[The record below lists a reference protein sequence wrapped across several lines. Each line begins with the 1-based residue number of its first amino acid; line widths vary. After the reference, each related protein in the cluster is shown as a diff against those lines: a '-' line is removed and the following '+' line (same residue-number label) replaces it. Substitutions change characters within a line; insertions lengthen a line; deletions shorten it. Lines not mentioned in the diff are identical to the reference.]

1 MRPLMAAVAL
11 ICCFAGPALAECD
24 CGYPEQRPQPC
35 RRCIEKH
42 VYVPVAP
49 PQPEVSRPE
58 GGYAAPPQTGIFAG
72 ESAGMGLEGMEI
84 EFPKLSFKFPSIRF
98 PRLTHFRQ
106 GPRMLVESAE
116 APWVEN
122 FRDEAA
128 IEVARPEAG
137 RAPETKEAGPAKP
150 CDLPPKPPCA
160 AQPASDAAGSQ
171 LAALD
176 AQLGARLA
184 QLREMEQRLDAK
196 VDRLAATL
204 EQLNRLE
211 TLSTARLAQPAAGTG
226 EAAELPA
233 NGVSQPVSITAT
245 SAGEPRRLPATEGQ
259 RPAAEPG
266 AGLGGDNAP
275 QARAASFTLPG
286 PNRPAAATVSDMRP
300 EAGLW
305 ATGGP
310 AVTPPAKPPVQRPTF
325 AAGLSQLGRNLFGP
339 KR

>member
-1 MRPLMAAVAL
+1 MRPLVAAVAL
-11 ICCFAGPALAECD
+11 LGLFAGRALAECD

-49 PQPEVSRPE
+49 PQPEVTRPE

-84 EFPKLSFKFPSIRF
+84 EFPRLSFKFPSIRF

-160 AQPASDAAGSQ
+160 AQPASDAADSQ

-184 QLREMEQRLDAK
+184 ELREMEQRLDAK

-211 TLSTARLAQPAAGTG
+211 ALSTVVGQ
-226 EAAELPA
+226 
-233 NGVSQPVSITAT
+233 
-245 SAGEPRRLPATEGQ
+245 PRRLPATADAV
-259 RPAAEPG
+259 PASEPTEIP
-266 AGLGGDNAP
+266 AS
-275 QARAASFTLPG
+275 AA
-286 PNRPAAATVSDMRP
+286 
-300 EAGLW
+300 
-305 ATGGP
+305 
-310 AVTPPAKPPVQRPTF
+310 TPPARSASFEQPAQLEYPATAGSEVRPAGQSSTTGRVAAPQPTEPPVQRTTLPARLT
-325 AAGLSQLGRNLFGP
+325 QLGRNLFGP